1 MVEVLPS
8 WLLWV
13 DMLMSPQL
21 ELSQQHRRSAQVQED
36 LAWQTGGARAGL
48 HDSQAENNLNNS
60 LKELVV
66 TRVNQFKAD
75 YNDLLILFRE
85 NQEIAPSDPREY
97 FLNIDYV
104 NYAVTPLVFSSRL
117 TASDYLGGAHPNSYV
132 TAFNYSPRENRALE
146 LEDLFQEESDYKSVI
161 LDYVWEQLVNNP
173 NTYMSVAAGTDGET
187 TLVTKDLLRGDFD
200 AELSRFFIDSDGLLF
215 VFDPYQVAPYA
226 AGIIEVKVP
235 YSDLEDIINKNLIG
249 GV

>member
-1 MVEVLPS
+1 M
-8 WLLWV
+8 
-13 DMLMSPQL
+13 
-21 ELSQQHRRSAQVQED
+21 
-36 LAWQTGGARAGL
+36 
-48 HDSQAENNLNNS
+48 
-60 LKELVV
+60 
-66 TRVNQFKAD
+66 
-75 YNDLLILFRE
+75 
-85 NQEIAPSDPREY
+85 
-97 FLNIDYV
+97 
-104 NYAVTPLVFSSRL
+104 
-117 TASDYLGGAHPNSYV
+117 GGAHPNSYV